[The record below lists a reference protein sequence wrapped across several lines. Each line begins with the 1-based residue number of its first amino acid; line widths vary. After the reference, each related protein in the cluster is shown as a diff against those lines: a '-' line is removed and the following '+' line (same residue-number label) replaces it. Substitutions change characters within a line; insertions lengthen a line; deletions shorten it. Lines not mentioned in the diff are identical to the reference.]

1 MLKWKMRT
9 FMRFCE
15 EFGSAYIDSVS
26 ASPKWKDRL
35 FLFLF
40 FLCNSTPRHQVSFR
54 FCSLSRPAPPRPVP
68 PPDSRHVIFV
78 RNELVIP
85 DQPEASGFRIRL
97 VLYLASYIKAN
108 EKPISG
114 RARYASTVIQLS
126 ESIFN
131 APFLLSFYP
140 LFLSPFLAL
149 LAHDEGTFSGYA

>member
-1 MLKWKMRT
+1 MERQT
-9 FMRFCE
+9 FPF
-15 EFGSAYIDSVS
+15 S
-26 ASPKWKDRL
+26 
-35 FLFLF
+35 F
-40 FLCNSTPRHQVSFR
+40 FLMQFHAEASSQ
-54 FCSLSRPAPPRPVP
+54 LSILFPLPPRPAPSP